1 MQMYSCNI
9 ENRAS
14 AKSGEEEE
22 LSGPPAIEWAS
33 IGLLSVLKNKR

>member
-1 MQMYSCNI
+1 MYSYNI

-14 AKSGEEEE
+14 AKSGEEEEEE